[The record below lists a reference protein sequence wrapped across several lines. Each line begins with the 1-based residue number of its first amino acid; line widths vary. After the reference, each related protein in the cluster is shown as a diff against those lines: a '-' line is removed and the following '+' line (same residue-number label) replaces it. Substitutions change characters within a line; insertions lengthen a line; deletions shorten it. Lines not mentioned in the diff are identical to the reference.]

1 MGFKK
6 LIKEAVDICIV
17 EIHRKETKDKVLDP
31 VIDCILE
38 KIHPYILGLCV
49 FLVTLV
55 LLILSILFLI
65 IFKTPK
71 HI

>member
-6 LIKEAVDICIV
+6 LIKEAIDLCVI
-17 EIHRKETKDKVLDP
+17 EIRKEDTKDKVLEP

-71 HI
+71 HM